1 MNWYRLV
8 IFAHLNILFNQT
20 QLTQTYF
27 LFRTVVVKHV
37 WSKLKIRTPSKVLK
51 TGLSITIVRMSSLM
65 ALLLLTC
72 LLQNQ
77 GKVNMWIILTC
88 FLGLAGN
95 DRNTIILLELLMG
108 GIHASN
114 ELQELGLPII
124 SFWGKYSLYI
134 KLLHAPFLNMQI

>member
-1 MNWYRLV
+1 
-8 IFAHLNILFNQT
+8 
-20 QLTQTYF
+20 
-27 LFRTVVVKHV
+27 
-37 WSKLKIRTPSKVLK
+37 
-51 TGLSITIVRMSSLM
+51 MSSLM

-108 GIHASN
+108 GNNASN
-114 ELQELGLPII
+114 EPQELGLPII
-124 SFWGKYSLYI
+124 SF
-134 KLLHAPFLNMQI
+134 

>member
-8 IFAHLNILFNQT
+8 NFAHLNILFNQT

-108 GIHASN
+108 GNHASN

-124 SFWGKYSLYI
+124 SF
-134 KLLHAPFLNMQI
+134 